1 MAIKKQCS
9 KIGCK
14 NLIPRN
20 QKPPYCKEHI
30 NEFKQLTSRNRQ
42 IQKDEYDEFYSST
55 PWKKMRAY
63 ILSKHNY
70 MCAECKERGELQFAD
85 TVHHK
90 HPIREPR
97 GWELRLVESN
107 LVPLCRSCHNK
118 AHREKGGNYN
128 G

>member
-1 MAIKKQCS
+1 MAIKKQCN
-9 KIGCK
+9 KAGCK

-20 QKPPYCKEHI
+20 QKPPYCENHLQEVKLFNSKI
-30 NEFKQLTSRNRQ
+30 RQ
-42 IQKDEYDEFYSST
+42 EQKDKYDDFYNSKE
-55 PWKKMRAY
+55 WKKTRAY
-63 ILSKHNY
+63 ILLKHNY
-70 MCAECKERGELQFAD
+70 ICVECKKNGELQFAD

-90 HPIREPR
+90 KPIKNPG

-118 AHREKGGNYN
+118 EHAEKGGYHN